1 MRSFEPAERPQ
12 VEVFRTLLSGVAPR
26 PIALVATHDEQGAPN
41 LSPFSFFNAFGSNP
55 PIVVFSP
62 SYRGRDGSSKDTFRN
77 ILATGECTI
86 SAVSFAMVEQIS
98 LASSEY
104 DSGVDEFV
112 KSGLTPLPSR
122 NVAPPGV
129 AESPFVL
136 ECKLLQHID
145 TGGKPGAGNL
155 MICKVVR
162 FHVSESAYDEN
173 DKIDPQRLDLVARMG
188 YNYYCRASGDAV
200 FELPK
205 PTWNGI
211 GIDNL
216 PDYIRNSR
224 YLTGNY
230 LGMLAGVADVPD
242 QNIEFTESLDGKPE
256 DHEIELRVGDPMR
269 ALSAFWPRRD
279 EYSIQRQQQILH
291 RIAALFLEQRRID
304 EAWQTLLLDG

>member
-26 PIALVATHDEQGAPN
+26 PIALVATLDENGTPN

-55 PIVVFSP
+55 PVVVFSP

-77 ILATGECTI
+77 ILANGECTI

-104 DSGVDEFV
+104 DSGVDEFI

-122 NVAPPGV
+122 NVGPPGV

-136 ECKLLQHID
+136 ECKLLQHVD

-155 MICKVVR
+155 MICEVVR
-162 FHVSESAYDEN
+162 FHVSESAYDEH
-173 DKIDPQRLDLVARMG
+173 DRIDPQRLDLVARMG
-188 YNYYCRASGDAV
+188 YNYYCRAAGDAV

-205 PTWNGI
+205 PIWNGV
-211 GIDNL
+211 GIDAL

-224 YLTGNY
+224 TLSGNH
-230 LGMLAGVADVPD
+230 LGMLAGVAEVPLK
-242 QNIEFTESLDGKPE
+242 QEEFAGSLDGTPE
-256 DHEIELRVGDPMR
+256 DVETELRVGDPLR

-279 EYSIQRQQQILH
+279 DYSIPQQQQILH
-291 RIAALFLEQRRID
+291 RIAAHFLDQRRID